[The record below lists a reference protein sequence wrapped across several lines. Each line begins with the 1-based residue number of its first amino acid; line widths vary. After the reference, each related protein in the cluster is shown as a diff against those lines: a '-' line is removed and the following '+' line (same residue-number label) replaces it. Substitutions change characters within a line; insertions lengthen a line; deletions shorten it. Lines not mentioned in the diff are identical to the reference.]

1 MSLSS
6 APWRGAA
13 MGSGTEEDPA
23 GVLPLEAAREH
34 LLHWW
39 REPIAG
45 ILALGI
51 GCFDTWKFG
60 RDSGLTYSLDEI
72 LVIGGL
78 VLIAG
83 TKKFIG
89 TRPNSNGSQP

>member
-1 MSLSS
+1 M
-6 APWRGAA
+6 
-13 MGSGTEEDPA
+13 TEPPPEDPI
-23 GVLPLEAAREH
+23 PLETAREH

-45 ILALGI
+45 ALALAI
-51 GCFDTWKFG
+51 GCWDTWHYGKS
-60 RDSGLTYSLDEI
+60 DGLTSSIDEI

-89 TRPNSNGSQP
+89 TRPNGNGGAH